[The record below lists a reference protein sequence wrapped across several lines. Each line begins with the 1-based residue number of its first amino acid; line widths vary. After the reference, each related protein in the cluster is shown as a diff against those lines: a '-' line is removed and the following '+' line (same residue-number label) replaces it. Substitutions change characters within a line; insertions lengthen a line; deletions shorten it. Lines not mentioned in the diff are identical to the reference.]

1 MPRKRLPERDLPLA
15 HLEGLSAVLRPA
27 EAIHA
32 EEALLPP
39 EQRVLSSASPAAP
52 AASVPE
58 PPQRD
63 AGEAPGSSAD
73 ERTHVRAYVRTDA
86 REDVYADVRT
96 HGREDVRTHGRTQV
110 RNAFNVWEDQ
120 LRSLAEIQAYRYRTT
135 GKKPQL
141 SHLVQEALD
150 AYIAQWRTRMEE
162 RARGP

>member
-1 MPRKRLPERDLPLA
+1 VARKRLPERDLPLTN
-15 HLEGLSAVLRPA
+15 LEGIAAVLRPA
-27 EAIHA
+27 ETIRA

-39 EQRVLSSASPAAP
+39 EQRVLSPASPAAP

-58 PPQRD
+58 PHQRD
-63 AGEAPGSSAD
+63 AGDASGPPTI
-73 ERTHVRAYVRTDA
+73 ERTDVRAYVRTDV
-86 REDVYADVRT
+86 REDVYPDVRAYV
-96 HGREDVRTHGRTQV
+96 REGARERGRTQV

-162 RARGP
+162 RAGGP